1 MHMYIL
7 YMLLKHTHTY
17 ICILYIICM
26 YVCMYVCIL
35 VTVICRFMC
44 MYMYMYACTCVHVTH
59 AEKDTSSNTCLE
71 EAHELATWDPPVLLH
86 SETLEDCR
94 AERGRRR
101 ERERDREKT
110 NLQSIFR
117 GIHDQLRRLAC
128 LCECENRIR
137 MCMTYAYE
145 S

>member
-7 YMLLKHTHTY
+7 YMLHKHTHIY
-17 ICILYIICM
+17 MYIIHYL

-101 ERERDREKT
+101 ERETE
-110 NLQSIFR
+110 
-117 GIHDQLRRLAC
+117 RRPIYRASLEVFMISCEGLPAC
-128 LCECENRIR
+128 ASVRIELG
-137 MCMTYAYE
+137 CV
-145 S
+145 